1 MKILV
6 TGGGGFLGNAIVQR
20 LLAQGH
26 DVASFARG
34 DYPTLREHG
43 VTTIRGDLTDTT
55 AVIRAAHG
63 CDLVVHTAAKAG
75 VWGPYND
82 YYRTNVVGT
91 QNVVGACRTHGIT
104 RLVYTSTPSVTFAGD
119 DQVGID
125 ESTPIA
131 PVFLCHYP
139 ATKAHAERMVL
150 EANSPE
156 LATVALRPH
165 LIWGP
170 GDPHLVPRV
179 IAQARAGKLR
189 IVGTGDSLVDS
200 TYIDNA
206 AHAHLCAIERL
217 APGAPCAGKAYFIS
231 NGEPM
236 PMAELL
242 NRILAAADVPPVT
255 RRVSAALAYAA
266 GAVMECGHRLLGK
279 SGEPRMTR
287 FVARQLATAHWFTL
301 DAARRDLGYAPIVST
316 DDGMRQLAQWCQRGG
331 EP

>member
-1 MKILV
+1 
-6 TGGGGFLGNAIVQR
+6 
-20 LLAQGH
+20 
-26 DVASFARG
+26 
-34 DYPTLREHG
+34 
-43 VTTIRGDLTDTT
+43 
-55 AVIRAAHG
+55 
-63 CDLVVHTAAKAG
+63 
-75 VWGPYND
+75 
-82 YYRTNVVGT
+82 
-91 QNVVGACRTHGIT
+91 
-104 RLVYTSTPSVTFAGD
+104 VYTSTPSVTFAGD

-150 EANSPE
+150 EANGPE

-189 IVGTGDSLVDS
+189 IVGTGESLVDS

-231 NGEPM
+231 NGEPL

-242 NRILAAADVPPVT
+242 NRILTAADVPPVT
-255 RRVSAALAYAA
+255 RRVPAALAYAA
-266 GAVMECGHRLLGK
+266 GAVMECGHRLLRK

-331 EP
+331 VP